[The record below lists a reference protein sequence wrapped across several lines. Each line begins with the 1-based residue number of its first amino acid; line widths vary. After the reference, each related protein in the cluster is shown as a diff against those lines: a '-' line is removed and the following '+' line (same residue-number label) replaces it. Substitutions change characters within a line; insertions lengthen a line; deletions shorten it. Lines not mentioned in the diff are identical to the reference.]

1 MAKRK
6 EENMPN
12 EQLPKTLEEA
22 LSQGW
27 HWDGEIGQRSED
39 KKTFEGV
46 AELVREGRAICI
58 PCTATY
64 EFGQVQTET
73 TSPPGRFESATESDK
88 AALVGDLMMAAQG
101 AALLLT
107 AAHSNIESSEWENV
121 AAGLS
126 VVLASL
132 SNQVDAR
139 YFEET
144 DISLHENAVD
154 PRLRLCLLERQVA
167 ELREKI
173 AEKQRGR
180 A

>member
-1 MAKRK
+1 MGNKA
-6 EENMPN
+6 
-12 EQLPKTLEEA
+12 
-22 LSQGW
+22 
-27 HWDGEIGQRSED
+27 
-39 KKTFEGV
+39 
-46 AELVREGRAICI
+46 
-58 PCTATY
+58 
-64 EFGQVQTET
+64 QTET
-73 TSPPGRFESATESDK
+73 TSPPGRFESATESDR

-121 AAGLS
+121 ATGLS

-144 DISLHENAVD
+144 GILLHEDAVD
-154 PRLRLCLLERQVA
+154 PRLRLYLLEQQAA

-173 AEKQRGR
+173 AEKQGGR
-180 A
+180 S

>member
-1 MAKRK
+1 MGNKA
-6 EENMPN
+6 
-12 EQLPKTLEEA
+12 
-22 LSQGW
+22 
-27 HWDGEIGQRSED
+27 
-39 KKTFEGV
+39 
-46 AELVREGRAICI
+46 
-58 PCTATY
+58 
-64 EFGQVQTET
+64 QTET
-73 TSPPGRFESATESDK
+73 TSPPGRFESATEGDK

-107 AAHSNIESSEWENV
+107 AAHSNIESGEWENV

-144 DISLHENAVD
+144 GISLQSDAVD
-154 PRLRLCLLERQVA
+154 PRHRLYLLEQQAA

>member
-1 MAKRK
+1 MGNKA
-6 EENMPN
+6 
-12 EQLPKTLEEA
+12 
-22 LSQGW
+22 
-27 HWDGEIGQRSED
+27 
-39 KKTFEGV
+39 
-46 AELVREGRAICI
+46 
-58 PCTATY
+58 
-64 EFGQVQTET
+64 QTET

-107 AAHSNIESSEWENV
+107 AAHSNIESGEWENV
-121 AAGLS
+121 AAGIS

-144 DISLHENAVD
+144 GISLQSDAID
-154 PRLRLCLLERQVA
+154 PHHRLYLLEQQAA
-167 ELREKI
+167 ELREKL
-173 AEKQRGR
+173 AEKQRRR